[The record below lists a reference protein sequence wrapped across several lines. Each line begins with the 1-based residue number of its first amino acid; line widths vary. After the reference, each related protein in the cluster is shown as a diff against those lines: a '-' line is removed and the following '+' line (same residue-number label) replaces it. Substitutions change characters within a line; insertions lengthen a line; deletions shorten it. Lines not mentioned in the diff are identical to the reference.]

1 MTLTLSNCQKKYA
14 VESASI
20 DSLILKNSKAMDY
33 LKIDLITINERKNEM
48 KGQIAVLQKI
58 KPDSSVLE
66 FVMNLD
72 KYKGIFTVYKR
83 FIENYDDIFSRVRL
97 NEKQLSSLK
106 NSLVDEKI
114 SGFDFKLVMQ
124 KEKEL
129 VESNLNNAE
138 TFAGRIAQLEPEYQ
152 RLSVY
157 FDQHIAGLL
166 KLFPELKD
174 ELHSMS
180 K

>member
-72 KYKGIFTVYKR
+72 NT
-83 FIENYDDIFSRVRL
+83 
-97 NEKQLSSLK
+97 
-106 NSLVDEKI
+106 
-114 SGFDFKLVMQ
+114 
-124 KEKEL
+124 KEYL
-129 VESNLNNAE
+129 RYTN
-138 TFAGRIAQLEPEYQ
+138 
-152 RLSVY
+152 
-157 FDQHIAGLL
+157 GLL
-166 KLFPELKD
+166 KTTMIFLAACD
-174 ELHSMS
+174 
-180 K
+180 